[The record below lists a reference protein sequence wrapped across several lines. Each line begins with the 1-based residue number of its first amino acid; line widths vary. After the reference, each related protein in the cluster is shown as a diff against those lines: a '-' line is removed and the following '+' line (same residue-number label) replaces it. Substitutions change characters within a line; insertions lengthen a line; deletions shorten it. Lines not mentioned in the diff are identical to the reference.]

1 MKLLVRILGAAT
13 IVSLTVLVG
22 FALFVVP
29 PDVIQGEYARLI
41 YVHPATA
48 WVTYTAFGICAAAS
62 ALNLIPR
69 TRSMFW
75 DALAGAAA
83 EVGVVFC
90 GLALI
95 TGAIW
100 GRPVWGV
107 WWTWD
112 ARLTST
118 ALLFTLF
125 VGYLAL
131 RRSSGPDEKRARR
144 SAIAALIAI
153 IDVPIVHFSVEWW
166 RTLHQGRTLLRP
178 DPTIEGVQLFTMLWS
193 FLALSL
199 LFAWILVH
207 RFRVERLQRQMETAE
222 LDRAIILRRKEI
234 KRAGVMQ

>member
-1 MKLLVRILGAAT
+1 MSLLIRSLGVAT
-13 IVSLTVLVG
+13 IGALGVLIA

-29 PDVIQGEYARLI
+29 PDTVQGEYARLI
-41 YVHPATA
+41 YVHPAVA
-48 WVTYTAFGICAAAS
+48 WVTYTAFGICAVAS
-62 ALNLIPR
+62 ALYLIPR

-75 DALAGAAA
+75 DTLAGAAA

-90 GLALI
+90 GLALL

-131 RRSSGPDEKRARR
+131 RRSSGPDERRAKR
-144 SAIAALIAI
+144 SAIAALIAV

-193 FLALSL
+193 FVAMTMLM
-199 LFAWILVH
+199 AWILIH
-207 RFRVERLQRQMETAE
+207 RFRLERFERQRKTAE
-222 LDRAIILRRKEI
+222 IDRAIIARRNQVG
-234 KRAGVMQ
+234 ALS